1 VNDVDE
7 RHRHSAT
14 AAGRQETVGDRLR
27 SIRVQQ
33 GMSLADV
40 QSRSGGVW
48 KAVVVGAY
56 ERGDRAVTLSRLARL
71 AAFYGVPV
79 PELLPHA
86 TDPSAARQQRP
97 GRITLDL
104 TRLGGDDP
112 ALRAVGR
119 FARHVC
125 GLRGDHN
132 GRIISLRSG
141 DLTAIALTLGTGP
154 DELHRLLIDRGVLVA
169 T

>member
-1 VNDVDE
+1 VSDVDE
-7 RHRHSAT
+7 RHRHTPT
-14 AAGRQETVGDRLR
+14 AAGRMETVGDRLR

-33 GMSLADV
+33 GMSLAEV
-40 QSRSGGVW
+40 QARSGGVW

-71 AAFYGVPV
+71 ADFYGVPV

-86 TDPSAARQQRP
+86 ADPTAARRQRP
-97 GRITLDL
+97 DRITLDL
-104 TRLGGDDP
+104 TRLVADDP
-112 ALRAVGR
+112 ELRAVGR

-154 DELHRLLIDRGVLVA
+154 EELHHLLIDRGVLV
-169 T
+169 TP